1 MLYQLSYGI
10 IIEVAKIEIFY
21 KKPQAFKQTVTRLS
35 KTTDS
40 QQNIFHQDLL
50 KVFPTK
56 YCYSDHDEKNQFKP
70 LKTFDS

>member
-50 KVFPTK
+50 KALPTK
-56 YCYSDHDEKNQFKP
+56 YYHSDRDEKNQFKP
-70 LKTFDS
+70 WKTFDS